1 MFILSYVLLSS
12 RKKTIAGL
20 RENGD
25 NIYRNILLTIIDGET
40 IINVTLIPMQYEIEQ
55 TRNHEKV

>member
-1 MFILSYVLLSS
+1 MLLSPYYNH
-12 RKKTIAGL
+12 KTKL